1 MKPAHVSTDRP
12 AQVIWLPRTR
22 SYEAPGDAHAQGTTW
37 PSEPGSVAA
46 SDSGF
51 HRTVGDMPKTP
62 VEKTDSVQSRVD
74 DFGGEAGSAR
84 RVERES

>member
-1 MKPAHVSTDRP
+1 M
-12 AQVIWLPRTR
+12 
-22 SYEAPGDAHAQGTTW
+22 
-37 PSEPGSVAA
+37 AA

-51 HRTVGDMPKTP
+51 RRTVGDMAKTP